1 MMLPTIILIS
11 STADLNSIPKEVI
24 RDNHVVVFSLN
35 FEAHNTLQS
44 EKIPH
49 EIGEELL
56 SQEERLQIFDK
67 GVELLSW
74 HSKVSSNELV
84 FEGINLLNLLDSDEL
99 LSSLM
104 PTLINLITIKRIIEK
119 VNPDKIISSSS
130 ILSIVNALIIQKKIE
145 VEFFSNSS
153 KIELLWDKITI
164 KYNIGNIPISFK
176 VSKSNYLKIKK
187 ILESTIGVFFNPW
200 LDLNNKPKKS
210 IIFLEFNSIYFA
222 KILHELKDYNGNIVL
237 VNRRRPAFWNIK
249 SLNIIRTAK
258 CKVLNFDKILT
269 NNEKQKI
276 LDIMED
282 YSKRFE
288 KFWNNSDF
296 FNQIFQIEQCVF
308 WEAVKKTIIETYSKK
323 LEVFFYMIFITRK
336 VLENL
341 DVRCIICLN
350 EIGETEKIFLECN
363 KKYPHI
369 LLEHGFV
376 ERIPK
381 TERFDKLAY
390 VNFKDRIAVW
400 GEMKKKYLID
410 RYDLDPNRIIV
421 SGSPRHDDYFEISNK
436 KKDDKIITVLLAPN
450 PINPISG
457 LESTKLKMQLNE
469 AIKKIILYINKQ
481 NNVRIIVKLHGI
493 QLKHNEE
500 IQAFIKKIDS
510 KIPIYLSAS
519 VIETINQSDVVIVL
533 SPEIHGTSTMLLE
546 SMIMQKP
553 TMNITFS
560 DKVPEFGFVKAK
572 AIHALTNNDN
582 LERELEQ
589 IIFNADLQNSLKQN
603 SCNYVS
609 KFLSYPGNASENF
622 AAILKSL

>member
-1 MMLPTIILIS
+1 
-11 STADLNSIPKEVI
+11 
-24 RDNHVVVFSLN
+24 
-35 FEAHNTLQS
+35 
-44 EKIPH
+44 
-49 EIGEELL
+49 
-56 SQEERLQIFDK
+56 
-67 GVELLSW
+67 
-74 HSKVSSNELV
+74 
-84 FEGINLLNLLDSDEL
+84 
-99 LSSLM
+99 
-104 PTLINLITIKRIIEK
+104 
-119 VNPDKIISSSS
+119 
-130 ILSIVNALIIQKKIE
+130 
-145 VEFFSNSS
+145 
-153 KIELLWDKITI
+153 
-164 KYNIGNIPISFK
+164 
-176 VSKSNYLKIKK
+176 
-187 ILESTIGVFFNPW
+187 
-200 LDLNNKPKKS
+200 
-210 IIFLEFNSIYFA
+210 
-222 KILHELKDYNGNIVL
+222 
-237 VNRRRPAFWNIK
+237 
-249 SLNIIRTAK
+249 
-258 CKVLNFDKILT
+258 
-269 NNEKQKI
+269 
-276 LDIMED
+276 
-282 YSKRFE
+282 
-288 KFWNNSDF
+288 
-296 FNQIFQIEQCVF
+296 
-308 WEAVKKTIIETYSKK
+308 
-323 LEVFFYMIFITRK
+323 
-336 VLENL
+336 
-341 DVRCIICLN
+341 
-350 EIGETEKIFLECN
+350 
-363 KKYPHI
+363 
-369 LLEHGFV
+369 
-376 ERIPK
+376 
-381 TERFDKLAY
+381 
-390 VNFKDRIAVW
+390 VW